1 MIITLVF
8 PTFGFCFHN
17 AIHEVISVIP
27 AWRSNTRRETE
38 GLLRSIQVSSANRDT
53 PGLRTW
59 RSLTK
64 AKKSFFFLDW
74 IFIYSGDYN
83 RQLPNNNRPTRGK
96 DAKRY
101 E

>member
-8 PTFGFCFHN
+8 PTLGFSFHN

-27 AWRSNTRRETE
+27 AWRANTGIRWETE

-53 PGLRTW
+53 PGLRTG

-64 AKKSFFFLDW
+64 ARKSN
-74 IFIYSGDYN
+74 GP
-83 RQLPNNNRPTRGK
+83 Q
-96 DAKRY
+96 
-101 E
+101 